1 MNHYKVATTRTQF
14 SRLMREY
21 SNQSNKTVDRQL
33 WKRIKAT
40 AIDSNTLGYEITYDR
55 TTQVAC
61 IAVNSR
67 RSCGDL
73 RFTTKLYP
81 TLKEFINYIFC
92 ENHMGRPIDVSTQG
106 TSSAA
111 YPTNCSLKTDYM
123 NTPTHNIGLGAISSA
138 MSSIADSAAKT
149 ASTLDAK
156 ATSALDGLTIKV
168 NDFYENVGTKVAD
181 LADMT
186 IHPVDDWGNSLPN
199 WGTIAISSD
208 VDSLRKELDDVR
220 KNIDKLTKKEKE
232 NKTMFNF
239 DFGKVTSDAIRVSM
253 YGIAVKSVDGRYV
266 SYDKATHSVMDV
278 EILNMPAGD
287 FLYKMPV
294 AIKDVKAGDVVI
306 HNRVPMFVVETHES
320 TMKVIDIRE
329 GTEKEIY
336 LTKSP
341 FGFNFATKVISLMD
355 MTGTKA
361 DESNPFGAMLPFMLM
376 GDNKDFDPMMLMLM
390 NGGKFD
396 VSNPMMMYFLMKDT
410 NHKDLL
416 PLLMMA
422 KA

>member
-1 MNHYKVATTRTQF
+1 MNNYKLNLTRTEF
-14 SRLMREY
+14 SRLMRGY

-33 WKRIKAT
+33 WKRLKGA
-40 AIDSNTLGYEITYDR
+40 AIEPNTLGYEITYDR
-55 TTQVAC
+55 ETKVAC
-61 IAVNSR
+61 IAIHSR
-67 RSCGDL
+67 RTNGDL

-81 TLKEFINYIFC
+81 TLKEFINYIFF
-92 ENHMGRPIDVSTQG
+92 ENHMGRPIDVSVQG

-111 YPTNCSLKTDYM
+111 YQAKDYALKTDYM
-123 NTPTHNIGLGAISSA
+123 SSSTHNTPLTNVAKAISN
-138 MSSIADSAAKT
+138 MGDTAKT
-149 ASTLDAK
+149 AGDTLQ
-156 ATSALDGLTIKV
+156 TLTINA
-168 NDFYENVGTKVAD
+168 NDFYENVKGSKISD
-181 LADMT
+181 LAGISVQPWNYDLDGT
-186 IHPVDDWGNSLPN
+186 HN
-199 WGTIAISSD
+199 WGIVAISSD
-208 VDSLRKELDDVR
+208 VDSLRSELDGI
-220 KNIDKLTKKEKE
+220 KKQINKLNEENKKEK
-232 NKTMFNF
+232 KSMFNF
-239 DFGKVTSDAIRVSM
+239 DFGKVTSDAVRVSM
-253 YGIAVKSVDGRYV
+253 YGIAVKNVDGRYV
-266 SYDKATHSVMDV
+266 SYDKTSHSVMDV

-341 FGFNFATKVISLMD
+341 FGFNFATKVVSLMD

-396 VSNPMMMYFLMKDT
+396 MSNPMMMYFLMKDT

>member
-1 MNHYKVATTRTQF
+1 MNNYKLNLTRTEF
-14 SRLMREY
+14 SRLMRGY

-33 WKRIKAT
+33 WKRLKGA
-40 AIDSNTLGYEITYDR
+40 AIEPNTLGYEVTYDR

-61 IAVNSR
+61 IAIHSR
-67 RSCGDL
+67 KTCGDL

-81 TLKEFINYIFC
+81 TLKEFINYIFF
-92 ENHMGRPIDVSTQG
+92 ENHMGRPIDVSVQG

-111 YPTNCSLKTDYM
+111 YQAKDYALKTDYM
-123 NTPTHNIGLGAISSA
+123 SSSTHNTPLTNVAKAISNV
-138 MSSIADSAAKT
+138 ADTAKT
-149 ASTLDAK
+149 AGDAIQ
-156 ATSALDGLTIKV
+156 SLTINA
-168 NDFYENVGTKVAD
+168 NDFYESIKGSSISD
-181 LADMT
+181 LAGISVQPLGYDLDGV
-186 IHPVDDWGNSLPN
+186 HN
-199 WGTIAISSD
+199 WGTVAISSD
-208 VDSLRKELDDVR
+208 VDSLRSELDGI
-220 KNIDKLTKKEKE
+220 KKQINKLNEENKKEK
-232 NKTMFNF
+232 KSMFNF
-239 DFGKVTSDAIRVSM
+239 DFGKVTSDAVRVSV
-253 YGIAVKSVDGRYV
+253 YGVAVKNVDGRYV
-266 SYDKATHSVMDV
+266 SYDKTSHSVMDV

-341 FGFNFATKVISLMD
+341 FGFNFATKVVSLMD

-396 VSNPMMMYFLMKDT
+396 MSNPMMMYFLMKDT